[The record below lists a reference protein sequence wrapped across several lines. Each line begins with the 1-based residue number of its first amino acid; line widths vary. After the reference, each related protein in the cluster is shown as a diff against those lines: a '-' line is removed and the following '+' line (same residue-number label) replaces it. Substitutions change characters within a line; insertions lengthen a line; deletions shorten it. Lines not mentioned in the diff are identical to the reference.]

1 MEAFADLL
9 QQGRTE
15 DIWHRYCGF
24 LDLDVEG
31 FMTIQERLLMEQLD
45 KVSHS
50 HLGELLL
57 GSSIP
62 KTLAEF
68 RQQIPLTTYDDYEPY
83 LRDQDDGYL
92 AEEPV
97 AWARTSSR
105 TGRPKWIP
113 YTKRAME
120 LASAGMQTNIILST
134 ARRRGEVRVESGDTV
149 LHNTPARPYAS
160 GWVIQS
166 LSDCTDFRFLPSLE
180 TSEQMSFTE
189 RIEASFRMALRD
201 GVDMMGSL
209 SSVLIRLGDSF
220 AESGRTMKW
229 SRDLLHPGLL
239 WRVGRGMIRSRWQ
252 GRPLKPRDL
261 WKLKGMVVGG
271 MDTSIYK
278 DKLTDYWGVEPH
290 EIHSATEIFNMATQ
304 AWTRKGLYFRPDGA
318 FYEFIP
324 EDEWARSR
332 NDSAHTLQTVLL
344 SEVEVGERYE
354 VVLTHFH
361 GGPLLRYRMHDMIRI
376 VADGEPEAGIR
387 LPSFVFE
394 GRSSDLIDL
403 ASFTGSMDEKQI
415 WTAIVNTGIPPEGW
429 AARKEVVDGHP
440 VLHLYIEPK
449 EPITEEGAK
458 QRVHESLK
466 KMNTDYADIEP
477 MLGFHPLRV
486 TLLPRGAFADYMKA
500 MVAQGAD
507 LEHLKPPHMNAPFP
521 VTQMLLNNGHEAVSK
536 RG

>member
-1 MEAFADLL
+1 METFADLL
-9 QQGRTE
+9 RQGRTE

-31 FMTIQERLLMEQLD
+31 FITIQERLLMEQLD

-50 HLGELLL
+50 NLGKLLL
-57 GSSIP
+57 GSTIP
-62 KTLAEF
+62 KTVAEF
-68 RQQIPLTTYDDYEPY
+68 RQQMPLTTYDDYEPY

-105 TGRPKWIP
+105 SGRPKWIP
-113 YTKRAME
+113 YTKHAME
-120 LASAGMQTNIILST
+120 LASAGMQTNIILCT
-134 ARRRGEVRVESGDTV
+134 ARQRGEVRVESGDTV

-166 LSDCTDFRFLPSLE
+166 LSDYTDFRFLPPLE

-189 RIEASFRMALRD
+189 RIETSYRMALRD
-201 GVDMMGSL
+201 GIDMMGSL
-209 SSVLIRLGDSF
+209 SSVLIRVGDSF

-239 WRVGRGMIRSRWQ
+239 WRVGRAMLRSRLQ
-252 GRPLKPRDL
+252 GRPLKPQDL

-278 DKLTDYWGVEPH
+278 DKLMDYWGVEPH

-304 AWTRKGLYFRPDGA
+304 AWTRKGLYFLPDGA

-324 EDEWARSR
+324 EDEFVRSR
-332 NDSAHTLQTVLL
+332 YDSAYTLQTVLL
-344 SEVEVGERYE
+344 SEIEVGERYE

-361 GGPLLRYRMHDMIRI
+361 GGPLLRYRMHDLIRI

-415 WTAIVNTGIPPEGW
+415 WTAIVNTGILHEGW
-429 AARKEVVDGHP
+429 AVRKELAGGHP
-440 VLHLYIEPK
+440 ILHLYIEPK
-449 EPITEEGAK
+449 EPIVGEEMHR
-458 QRVHESLK
+458 RVHENLK
-466 KMNTDYADIEP
+466 KGNPEYADIEP
-477 MLGFHPLRV
+477 MLGFHPLQV
-486 TLLPRGAFADYMKA
+486 TLLAQGAFAAYTEA

-507 LEHLKPPHMNAPFP
+507 LEHLKPPRMNAPGP
-521 VTQMLLNNGHEAVSK
+521 VIQMLLNNGQEAGSE
-536 RG
+536 RE